1 MAVKANITMDQGTT
15 FSTQITLT
23 DANNNPLNLTGYTG
37 ESQMRKWYTSNTA
50 TNFNIALANGVI
62 ILSMDANTTASITDG
77 RYVYDVKLT
86 DASGNVTRIVE
97 GQVTVTP
104 EVSM

>member
-1 MAVKANITMDQGTT
+1 MAVKANITIDQGST

-23 DANNNPLNLTGYTG
+23 DANNNPLNLTGYTS

-50 TNFNIALANGVI
+50 INFNVALANGVI
-62 ILSMDANTTASITDG
+62 TLSMDANTTASITDG

-86 DASGNVTRIVE
+86 DLSGNVTRIVE